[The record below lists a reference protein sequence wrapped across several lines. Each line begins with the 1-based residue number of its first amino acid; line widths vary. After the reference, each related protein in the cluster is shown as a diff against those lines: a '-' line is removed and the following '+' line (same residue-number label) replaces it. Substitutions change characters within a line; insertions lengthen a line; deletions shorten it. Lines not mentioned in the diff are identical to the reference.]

1 MISYE
6 LVIGLILL
14 NTVILSNSL
23 NLTTIVLCQ
32 QHVWYLIPCFPAFIM
47 FLVAA
52 LAETSRAPFDLTEG
66 ESELVG
72 GFQTEYA
79 GLSFSYFALAE
90 YGHIV
95 SMSAVICVF
104 FLGGWLLVLTSVT
117 FYYVFALKLLVVMF

>member
-1 MISYE
+1 
-6 LVIGLILL
+6 
-14 NTVILSNSL
+14 
-23 NLTTIVLCQ
+23 
-32 QHVWYLIPCFPAFIM
+32 M

-52 LAETSRAPFDLTEG
+52 LSETSRAPFDLTEG

-95 SMSAVICVF
+95 SMSGLICIF
-104 FLGGWLLVLTSVT
+104 FMGG
-117 FYYVFALKLLVVMF
+117 